1 MVFSATPANVKA
13 PGPSFGQHNDEIL
26 RDILGLNDEEI
37 IELVASG
44 ALD

>member
-1 MVFSATPANVKA
+1 MVFSATPAHVTA

-26 RDILGLNDEEI
+26 RDILGLDDEVI
-37 IELVASG
+37 DLVASG